1 MPNHLP
7 KPLQGII
14 VPLITPLLEHETL
27 DGEGLGKIIDYVISG
42 GVNGI
47 FILGTT
53 GEAPSLS
60 YKCKRELIEQACQIT
75 SGRVPVIVGIM
86 DTSIAE
92 SVNLADYAAD
102 KGAAAVV
109 AVPPYYLPLSQAELV
124 NYIRELTDKLPLP
137 LFLYNQPEYTNVPI
151 HPDALAQVADIPNLA
166 GLKDT
171 SRNMIYFQQMCRL
184 MKDRD
189 DFSLFVGPDG
199 LMAEAVLMGGSG
211 GVNAGAN
218 LAPKLYVELYH
229 AARAGDLPTVREHQ
243 SKVLQLITTVY
254 HPSAGRLK
262 ALKGLKCA
270 LATRGLCK
278 DILADPLIGM
288 DPDVRARMPQYL
300 KDLKLTERN
309 DE

>member
-1 MPNHLP
+1 MQNDLP
-7 KPLQGII
+7 RPFQGII
-14 VPLITPLLEHETL
+14 VPLITPLWEQETL
-27 DGEGLGKIIDYVISG
+27 DIEGLEQLIEYVIIG

-53 GEAPSLS
+53 GEGPSLS
-60 YKCKRELIEQACQIT
+60 NKIKRELIDQTCRIT
-75 SGRVPVIVGIM
+75 DGRVPVIVGVM
-86 DTSIAE
+86 DTSITE
-92 SVNLADYAAD
+92 SVNLAAYASE

-124 NYIRELTDKLPLP
+124 NYIRKLTDKLPLP

-151 HPDALAQVADIPNLA
+151 TPDTLAQVADISNLA

-171 SRNMIYFQQMCRL
+171 SRNMVNFQQMCRL
-184 MKDRD
+184 MKGRD

-218 LAPKLYVELYH
+218 LAPKLYVELYN
-229 AARAGDLPTVREHQ
+229 AARTGDMPTVRQ
-243 SKVLQLITTVY
+243 LQQNVLQLITTIY

-270 LATRGLCK
+270 LATLGLCK
-278 DILADPLIGM
+278 DIVADPLIGM
-288 DPDVRARMPQYL
+288 DPDVRAQMPQFL
-300 KDLKLTERN
+300 TDLNLE
-309 DE
+309 

>member
-1 MPNHLP
+1 MQNDLTRPF
-7 KPLQGII
+7 QGII
-14 VPLITPLLEHETL
+14 VPLITPLREQETL
-27 DGEGLGKIIDYVISG
+27 DIEGLEKLIDYVITG
-42 GVNGI
+42 GVTGI

-60 YKCKRELIEQACQIT
+60 SKVKRELIDQTCKIT

-86 DTSIAE
+86 DTSITE
-92 SVNLADYAAD
+92 SVHLATYAYE
-102 KGAAAVV
+102 KGASAVV
-109 AVPPYYLPLSQAELV
+109 AVPPYYLPLSQSELV
-124 NYIRELTDKLPLP
+124 NYIRKLTDKLPLP

-151 HPDALAQVADIPNLA
+151 NPDTLAQVADIPNLA

-171 SRNMIYFQQMCRL
+171 SRNMINFQQMCRL

-218 LAPKLYVELYH
+218 LAPQLYVELYN
-229 AARAGDLPTVREHQ
+229 AARAGDMPKVRQLQ
-243 SKVLQLITTVY
+243 SKVLQLITTIY

-262 ALKGLKCA
+262 AIKGLKCA
-270 LATRGLCK
+270 LATLGLCK
-278 DILADPLIGM
+278 DIVADPLVGM
-288 DPDVRARMPQYL
+288 DPDVRSQMPRFL
-300 KDLKLTERN
+300 ADLNLTQPNR
-309 DE
+309 

>member
-7 KPLQGII
+7 KSLQGII
-14 VPLITPLLEHETL
+14 VPLITPLLDAEML
-27 DGEGLGKIIDYVISG
+27 DSESLGKLIDYVITG

-60 YKCKRELIEQACQIT
+60 YICKRELIEQACQIT
-75 SGRVPVIVGIM
+75 NGRVPVIVGIM

-92 SVNLADYAAD
+92 SVNLAAYAAD
-102 KGAAAVV
+102 QGASAVV

-124 NYIRELTDKLPLP
+124 NYIRKLTDKLPLP

-151 HPDALAQVADIPNLA
+151 LPETLTQVADIVNLV

-171 SRNMIYFQQMCRL
+171 SRNMINFQQMCRL
-184 MKDRD
+184 MKDRE

-218 LAPKLYVELYH
+218 LAPKLYVELYQ
-229 AARAGDLPTVREHQ
+229 AARAGDLPKVRQ
-243 SKVLQLITTVY
+243 LQQNVLQLITTIY
-254 HPSAGRLK
+254 HPSVGRLK
-262 ALKGLKCA
+262 SLKGLKCA
-270 LATRGLCK
+270 LATLGICR
-278 DILADPLIGM
+278 DVVADPLIGM
-288 DPDVRARMPQYL
+288 DPDVRARMPGFL
-300 KDLKLTERN
+300 NDLNLQ
-309 DE
+309 

>member
-1 MPNHLP
+1 MQQTLP

-14 VPLITPLLEHETL
+14 VPLITPLREHETL
-27 DGEGLGKIIDYVISG
+27 DRESLEKLIDYVITG

-53 GEAPSLS
+53 GEGPSLS
-60 YKCKRELIEQACQIT
+60 GKVKRELIEHTCTIT
-75 SGRVPVIVGIM
+75 NDRVPVIVGVM
-86 DTSIAE
+86 DTSITE
-92 SVNLADYAAD
+92 SVNLAAYAAD
-102 KGAAAVV
+102 QGAAAVV

-124 NYIRELTDKLPLP
+124 IYIRKLTDKLPLP

-151 HPDALAQVADIPNLA
+151 NPDTLAQVADIPNLA

-171 SRNMIYFQQMCRL
+171 SRNMINFQQMCQL

-218 LAPKLYVELYH
+218 LAPKLYVELYE
-229 AARAGDLPTVREHQ
+229 AARAGDMPKVRQLQ

-262 ALKGLKCA
+262 SLKGLKCA
-270 LATRGLCK
+270 LATLGICR
-278 DILADPLIGM
+278 DVVADPLIGM
-288 DPDVRARMPQYL
+288 DPDVRSEMSRFL
-300 KDLKLTERN
+300 NDLNLTE
-309 DE
+309 

>member
-1 MPNHLP
+1 MQNNLP
-7 KPLQGII
+7 RPLGGII
-14 VPLITPLLEHETL
+14 VPLITPLVAQEML
-27 DGEGLGKIIDYVISG
+27 DSEGLKKIVEYVLAG

-60 YKCKRELIEQACQIT
+60 GKVKRELIDQTCRVT
-75 SGRVPVIVGIM
+75 NGRVPVIVGIM
-86 DTSIAE
+86 DTSITE
-92 SVNLADYAAD
+92 SVHLASYASE
-102 KGAAAVV
+102 KGATAVV
-109 AVPPYYLPLSQAELV
+109 AVPPYYLPLSQSELV
-124 NYIRELTDKLPLP
+124 NYIRRLTDELPLP

-151 HPDALAQVADIPNLA
+151 NPDTLAQVADIPGLA

-171 SRNMIYFQQMCRL
+171 SRNMINFQQMCQL
-184 MKDRD
+184 MKDRE

-229 AARAGDLPTVREHQ
+229 AARTGDMPTVRQLQ

-262 ALKGLKCA
+262 TLKGLKCA
-270 LATRGLCK
+270 LATLGICK
-278 DILADPLIGM
+278 DIVADPLIGM
-288 DPDVRARMPQYL
+288 DPDVRSHMPQFL
-300 KDLKLTERN
+300 SDLNLIE
-309 DE
+309 

>member
-1 MPNHLP
+1 MQQTLP
-7 KPLQGII
+7 RPLQGII
-14 VPLITPLLEHETL
+14 VPLITPLAENEKLDRESLEKL
-27 DGEGLGKIIDYVISG
+27 IDYVITG

-53 GEAPSLS
+53 GEGPSLS
-60 YKCKRELIEQACQIT
+60 GEAKRELIDQTCKIT
-75 SGRVPVIVGIM
+75 HERVPVIVGVM
-86 DTSIAE
+86 DTSITE
-92 SVNLADYAAD
+92 SVNLAAYAAD
-102 KGAAAVV
+102 KDAAAVV
-109 AVPPYYLPLSQAELV
+109 AVPPYYLPLSQPELV
-124 NYIRELTDKLPLP
+124 NYIRKLTDKLPLP

-151 HPDALAQVADIPNLA
+151 LPDTLSQVADIANLA

-171 SRNMIYFQQMCRL
+171 SRNMINFQQMCRL
-184 MKDRD
+184 MQDRD

-229 AARAGDLPTVREHQ
+229 AARAGDLP
-243 SKVLQLITTVY
+243 KVHELQQIVLKLITTVY

-270 LATRGLCK
+270 LATLGLCQ
-278 DILADPLIGM
+278 DIVADPLIGM
-288 DPDVRARMPQYL
+288 NPDIRSQMPRFL
-300 KDLKLTERN
+300 EELNLR
-309 DE
+309 